1 MRIMKI
7 EQTVWPLVVQC
18 KHHNTPVTFEVNM
31 PSDMLVHLDYDVSE
45 VPGAN
50 WRHAAVVGRHIWT
63 HCPICGRVHEL
74 PFDAIPE
81 MVRRLIPL
89 DQSNKPVLGWLA
101 RFSSRK
107 RCNRMVAPFSIN
119 SIFCYNCSIIFIES
133 LIAL

>member
-50 WRHAAVVGRHIWT
+50 WKHAAVVGRHIWT

-89 DQSNKPVLGWLA
+89 DQSNKPVLGWLHDFQA
-101 RFSSRK
+101 ENGVTEWLHRFQLILYFAIT
-107 RCNRMVAPFSIN
+107 VA
-119 SIFCYNCSIIFIES
+119 
-133 LIAL
+133 